1 MLLKTRRKTET
12 GDELKWQEGDMTG
25 EGKRMTKRE
34 NGLHG
39 LYQYFENK

>member
-1 MLLKTRRKTET
+1 MLLKTRRKSET
-12 GDELKWQEGDMTG
+12 GDELEWQEGDQTG
-25 EGKRMTKRE
+25 EEKRMIQGE